1 MPKKELIHV
10 LSFNLCCQ
18 YYTSNNRET
27 LHWQP
32 TLSELA
38 NLMGLLSFQLQ
49 SGLAL
54 IGRMI

>member
-1 MPKKELIHV
+1 MPKKELRRI
-10 LSFNLCCQ
+10 LFFNLCCQ

-27 LHWQP
+27 LHRQP

-38 NLMGLLSFQLQ
+38 NLMGLLSFQIQ

-54 IGRMI
+54 IGRI